1 MQVRF
6 LRGKAKF
13 GAGDLD
19 GAVKIWGDALRLDPE
34 HEESKRHLKL
44 ARSMARAKSSANEL
58 FGQVRVE
65 TLILYEFGFNQNY
78 YIFASILLKKI
89 VLCSKFH

>member
-1 MQVRF
+1 MRF

-19 GAVKIWGDALRLDPE
+19 GAVKIWGEALRLDPE
-34 HEESKRHLKL
+34 HDESKRHLKL

-58 FGQVRVE
+58 FGQVALCARPS
-65 TLILYEFGFNQNY
+65 TL
-78 YIFASILLKKI
+78 
-89 VLCSKFH
+89 C